1 MRYNNKKGEYMSTNL
16 KLIDEE
22 NKTEEV
28 TKEQYIISYLKS
40 LIAVE
45 QAMEPYK
52 EQKKD
57 LRKEYIDNGWLTRQD
72 IWSAVKAFRLYE
84 QDADMDD
91 LNDMFE
97 TVEKQFGEKNAS

>member
-1 MRYNNKKGEYMSTNL
+1 MSTNL